1 MPYSNINDG
10 SKYFQVDVYTG
21 GQTITFDGNSDLQPD
36 WAWFKARTTAENH
49 RVFDSSRGTG
59 KALLTAQTGADETTT
74 VLSSFNSDGVS
85 LGTSDAQ
92 INSSSHSY
100 ALLGWKMN
108 GGSTTSFSESG
119 DNPGGAYQAD
129 TTAGHSIVTY
139 TGTGS
144 AGTVQHGLGSAPAAI
159 IIKDRS
165 EASAWIVFH
174 QNIGNGA
181 YVKLN
186 DTIAATNESSHFNNT
201 DPTSSVF
208 TVGTSTN
215 VNKDGNNYVA
225 YCFCEK
231 KGYSKFGEYKGNG
244 SSDGAFV
251 YTGFKPALVFAKQTN
266 TSRSWTWVDDKRGA
280 GSSSTKA
287 LVPNETGTE
296 ENIDVDF
303 LANGFKWKQN
313 HTAANEDGGTYRYFC
328 WGTHPFVGGSRGVPA
343 NAFFA
348 NLP

>member
-49 RVFDSSRGTG
+49 RLFDSSRGTG
-59 KALLTAQTGADETTT
+59 KALLTAQTTADETTT

-85 LGTSDAQ
+85 LNTSDAQ

-108 GGSTTSFSESG
+108 GGSTTSFNESG
-119 DNPGGAYQAD
+119 ANPGGAYQAD

-144 AGTVQHGLGSAPAAI
+144 AGTVQHGLGSTPAAI

-244 SSDGAFV
+244 QANGAFV
-251 YTGFKPALVFAKQTN
+251 YTGFKPALVFTKQTN

-303 LANGFKWKQN
+303 LANGFKWRQN

>member
-10 SKYFQVDVYTG
+10 SKYFQTDVYTG

-49 RVFDSSRGTG
+49 RVFDSSRGAG
-59 KALLTAQTGADETTT
+59 KALLTAQTSADETTT

-144 AGTVQHGLGSAPAAI
+144 AGTVQHGLGSTPAAI

-165 EASAWIVFH
+165 EASSWIVFH

-244 SSDGAFV
+244 SADGAFI

-280 GSSSTKA
+280 GSSSCKA

-303 LANGFKWKQN
+303 LSNGFKWRQN
-313 HTAANEDGGTYRYFC
+313 HTAANQDDGVYRYFC

>member
-10 SKYFQVDVYTG
+10 SKYFQTDVYTG

-49 RVFDSSRGTG
+49 IVFDSSRGAG
-59 KALLTAQTGADETTT
+59 KALLTAQTSADETTT

-244 SSDGAFV
+244 SDDGAFV

-280 GSSSTKA
+280 GSSSCKA

-303 LANGFKWKQN
+303 LSNGFKWRQN
-313 HTAANEDGGTYRYFC
+313 HTAANQDDGVYRYFC

>member
-1 MPYSNINDG
+1 MPYSNIDDG

-108 GGSTTSFSESG
+108 GGSVTNFAESG
-119 DNPGGAYQAD
+119 DNPGGSYQAD
-129 TTAGHSIVTY
+129 TTAGHSIVLY

-144 AGTVQHGLGSAPAAI
+144 AGTVQHGLGATPAAI
-159 IIKDRS
+159 ILKNRS
-165 EASAWIVFH
+165 SSTDWAVFH
-174 QNIGNGA
+174 QDTGNDKYLELNTYDAEATAGT
-181 YVKLN
+181 VWN
-186 DTIAATNESSHFNNT
+186 DT
-201 DPTSSVF
+201 DPSSSVF
-208 TVGTSTN
+208 TVGTNTKTN
-215 VNKDGNNYVA
+215 TDGDNYVA
-225 YCFCEK
+225 YCFAEK
-231 KGYSKFGEYKGNG
+231 KGYSKFGTYKGNG
-244 SSDGAFV
+244 SADGAFV
-251 YTGFKPALVFAKQTN
+251 YTGFKPALVIVKQSI
-266 TSRSWTWVDDKRGA
+266 SRSWTWADDKRGA
-280 GSSSTKA
+280 GSSSCKV

-303 LANGFKWKQN
+303 LSNGFKWRQN
-313 HTAANEDGGTYRYFC
+313 HTAANQDGGNYRYFC

-343 NAFFA
+343 NGFFA

>member
-59 KALLTAQTGADETTT
+59 KALLTAQTSADETTT

-244 SSDGAFV
+244 SDDGAFV